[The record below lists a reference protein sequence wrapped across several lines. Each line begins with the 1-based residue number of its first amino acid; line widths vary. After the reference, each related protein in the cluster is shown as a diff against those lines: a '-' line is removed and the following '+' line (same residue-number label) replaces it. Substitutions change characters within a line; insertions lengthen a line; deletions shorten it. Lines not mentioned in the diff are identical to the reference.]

1 MNKRTQLEA
10 LLFVSGNEGLTLNEL
25 AYFLNEKTET
35 CFQLITELKT
45 DYEKNDMSALKIMEV
60 NHRFILVTKAVHAD
74 LLKEYAQSSIKQ
86 SISQAAIEC
95 LAIIAYNQPITRAE
109 IDQIRG
115 VKSSG
120 PLQRLASRQ
129 LIEEKGRVEGPGR
142 PILYGVTDYFMDY
155 FGLKSLEDLPSIQE
169 LEEEASV
176 IESTDLFFDRF
187 KEKFDELDS
196 DYEGSQIE
204 EEL

>member
-25 AYFLNEKTET
+25 AYFLNEKTAT